1 MVQSVAFLVL
11 LILSCV
17 FVRLRRIRLSGLFDF
32 FQDNKK
38 LTFFFF
44 IYLTM
49 RTLFELHT
57 YTVWVHNFFFSFH
70 RVSQKNEK
78 SVISSDSRGNKQKT
92 HIGKS
97 TKVTYN
103 GSRKRDECVRIHRF
117 SAQPAQV
124 THDGYNCKNRKK
136 SDLEQIVLCNNIE
149 ISNTRRMQ
157 CPQYD
162 V

>member
-1 MVQSVAFLVL
+1 MVQSVAFLIL
-11 LILSCV
+11 LTLSCV

-38 LTFFFF
+38 LPFFF
-44 IYLTM
+44 
-49 RTLFELHT
+49 LFNNA
-57 YTVWVHNFFFSFH
+57 YIVWTSYVYSLGSQFFFSFH

-162 V
+162 E